1 MLRIMLDSDD
11 VDLLAKLHDDG
22 EAGLI
27 ATYADL
33 VTPALAAELRGDLL
47 VIDRGHGDP
56 HGLATCADFERG
68 ALTATRAAEWWDAH
82 HDRGALTVYANRSTM
97 PSLIHALGPRR
108 PAWRW
113 WATLDGTMRIP
124 ANPRAMVQF
133 AGSAMTGFHADA
145 TIIYTPRWRP

>member
-1 MLRIMLDSDD
+1 MVRIMFDSDNPG
-11 VDLLAKLHDDG
+11 LLAGLFHAG

-33 VTPALAAELRGDLL
+33 VTPALADRAGGDLL

-56 HGLATCADFERG
+56 HHLATCGDFERG
-68 ALTATRAAEWWDAH
+68 ALKPADAPDWWDAH
-82 HDRGALTVYANRSTM
+82 HGRGELTVYADRSTM
-97 PSLIHALGPRR
+97 PSLIHALGPHR

-124 ANPRAMVQF
+124 ANPTAMVQF
-133 AGSAMTGFHADA
+133 AGEKMTGFHADA
-145 TIIYTPRWRP
+145 TIIYNPHWRP